1 MSVSPFH
8 AVYKRLNRQASAFS
22 NMPNVVKKLNT
33 DNAILEKFYKV
44 VLDIFHNEMKF
55 THSCNLLSPVLTGI
69 QDKPEDFDI
78 KEQLMDNLNIFKENF
93 KLLTSLISRLCSC
106 SGGHLQA

>member
-1 MSVSPFH
+1 
-8 AVYKRLNRQASAFS
+8 
-22 NMPNVVKKLNT
+22 MPNVVKKLNA
-33 DNAILEKFYKV
+33 DNAILEKYYKV

-55 THSCNLLSPVLTGI
+55 THSCKLASPVLSGI

-93 KLLTSLISRLCSC
+93 KLLASLISKSSSR
-106 SGGHLQA
+106 SGRHLQE